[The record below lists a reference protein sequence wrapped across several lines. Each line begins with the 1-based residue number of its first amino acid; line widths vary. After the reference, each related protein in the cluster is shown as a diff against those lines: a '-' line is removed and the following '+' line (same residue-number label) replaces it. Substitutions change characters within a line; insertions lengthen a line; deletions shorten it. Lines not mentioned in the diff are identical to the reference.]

1 MKRAFLTLAL
11 LGLLF
16 VPAQGQGLLKS
27 LGNRAKQA
35 VEKSVTKK
43 VNNAVDKAVTK
54 RVDKALEG
62 VIPTDTT
69 ATPNVEAATSMLQQ
83 MSGAG
88 AGAAMGMMPGGMP
101 PTGQT
106 ELPDAEDMS
115 TDYDQD
121 TGDAPASVD
130 PIATFNDLI
139 QKAPAFPTEADL
151 LTRAAKS
158 AFFKQHIGPF
168 MQNSSAAMAERA
180 QASALLG
187 IAKLG
192 GYDMKAEAGPLTG
205 RIGEI
210 AVEVE
215 ALTARH
221 PKSMAFQPK
230 FRSLAR
236 QIILDWQASAE
247 KQKFDKARGA
257 KDKNKIAEEW
267 NKAQAGRWLTKVKEF
282 AEAQKEDFTKLAA
295 LDAELETLKS
305 NDGYAVA
312 RQLLDGCFVQL
323 YDYLLLPQQALEMPI
338 VDLARE

>member
-83 MSGAG
+83 MGAAG
-88 AGAAMGMMPGGMP
+88 ATAGAMVPGGVP

-115 TDYDQD
+115 TDYDSD
-121 TGDAPASVD
+121 AGDVPASVD
-130 PIATFNDLI
+130 PIKSFNDLI
-139 QKAPAFPTEADL
+139 QRAPAFPAESDL
-151 LTRAAKS
+151 LTRAAKT
-158 AFFKQHIGPF
+158 AFFKKNIGPF
-168 MQNSSAAMAERA
+168 VQNSSAAMAERA

-187 IAKLG
+187 LAKMG
-192 GYDMKAEAGPLTG
+192 GYDMKAEAGPLAG
-205 RIGEI
+205 RLGEI
-210 AVEVE
+210 AAEVE
-215 ALTARH
+215 ELSARH
-221 PKSMAFQPK
+221 PKTLAFQPK

-236 QIILDWQASAE
+236 QIILDWQASPE

-257 KDKNKIAEEW
+257 KEKNKIAEDW
-267 NKAQAGRWLTKVKEF
+267 NKEQAGRWLDKVKEF
-282 AEAQKEDFTKLAA
+282 AAAQQADFTRLAA
-295 LDAELETLKS
+295 LDAELETLKGE
-305 NDGYAVA
+305 NGYAVV
-312 RQLLDGCFVQL
+312 RQLIDGTFVQL

-338 VDLARE
+338 VDLIGE

>member
-83 MSGAG
+83 MGA
-88 AGAAMGMMPGGMP
+88 AGAAAGAMVPGGVP

-115 TDYDQD
+115 TDYDSD
-121 TGDAPASVD
+121 AGDVPASVD
-130 PIATFNDLI
+130 PIKSFNDLI
-139 QKAPAFPTEADL
+139 QRAPAFPAESDL
-151 LTRAAKS
+151 LTRAAKT
-158 AFFKQHIGPF
+158 AFFKKNIGPF
-168 MQNSSAAMAERA
+168 VQNSSAAMAERA

-187 IAKLG
+187 LAKMG

-205 RIGEI
+205 RLGEI
-210 AVEVE
+210 AAEVE
-215 ALTARH
+215 ELSARH
-221 PKSMAFQPK
+221 PKTLAFQPK

-236 QIILDWQASAE
+236 QIILDWQASPE

-257 KDKNKIAEEW
+257 KEKNKIAEDW
-267 NKAQAGRWLTKVKEF
+267 NKEQAGRWLDKVKEF
-282 AEAQKEDFTKLAA
+282 ATAQQADFTRLAA
-295 LDAELETLKS
+295 LDAELEALKGE
-305 NDGYAVA
+305 NGYAVV
-312 RQLLDGCFVQL
+312 RQLLDGCFMQL
-323 YDYLLLPQQALEMPI
+323 YDFLLLPQQALEMPI
-338 VDLARE
+338 VDLIGE

>member
-1 MKRAFLTLAL
+1 MKRILLSLAV
-11 LGLLF
+11 LGL
-16 VPAQGQGLLKS
+16 VVMPASGQNLLKS

-54 RVDKALEG
+54 TVDKALDG
-62 VIPTDTT
+62 VIPTDTS
-69 ATPNVEAATSMLQQ
+69 ATPNVDAAASMLQQ
-83 MSGAG
+83 MSGTG
-88 AGAAMGMMPGGMP
+88 ATVGMMPGGMP

-115 TDYDQD
+115 TDYDED

-151 LTRAAKS
+151 LSRSAKS

-168 MQNSSAAMAERA
+168 IQNSSAAMAERA
-180 QASALLG
+180 QASALMGL
-187 IAKLG
+187 AKLG
-192 GYDMKAEAGPLTG
+192 GYDMKAESGPLSG

-210 AVEVE
+210 AAEVE

-247 KQKFDKARGA
+247 KQKFDKARNA
-257 KDKNKIAEEW
+257 KDKNKIAEDW
-267 NKAQAGRWLTKVKEF
+267 NKTQADRWLTKVKEF
-282 AEAQKEDFTKLAA
+282 AAAQQADFTRLAA

-305 NDGYAVA
+305 NDGYAVV
-312 RQLLDGCFVQL
+312 RQMLDGCFVQL
-323 YDYLLLPQQALEMPI
+323 YDYLLLPQQALDMPV
-338 VDLARE
+338 VDLVRE

>member
-1 MKRAFLTLAL
+1 MKKAFLTLAL

-54 RVDKALEG
+54 TVDKALDG

-69 ATPNVEAATSMLQQ
+69 ATPNVDAAASMLQQ
-83 MSGAG
+83 MGA
-88 AGAAMGMMPGGMP
+88 AGAAAGAMVPGGVP

-106 ELPDAEDMS
+106 ELPYAEDMS
-115 TDYDQD
+115 TDYDED

-151 LTRAAKS
+151 LSRSAKS

-168 MQNSSAAMAERA
+168 IQNSSAAMAERA
-180 QASALLG
+180 QASALMGL
-187 IAKLG
+187 AKLG
-192 GYDMKAEAGPLTG
+192 GYDMKAEAGPLSG

-210 AVEVE
+210 AAEVE

-247 KQKFDKARGA
+247 KQKFDKARNA
-257 KDKNKIAEEW
+257 KDKNKIAEDW
-267 NKAQAGRWLTKVKEF
+267 NKTQADRWLTKVKEF
-282 AEAQKEDFTKLAA
+282 AAAQQADFTRLAA

-305 NDGYAVA
+305 NEGYAVV

-323 YDYLLLPQQALEMPI
+323 YDYLLLPQQALEMPV
-338 VDLARE
+338 VDLVLE

>member
-1 MKRAFLTLAL
+1 MKRILLSLAV
-11 LGLLF
+11 LGLVAL
-16 VPAQGQGLLKS
+16 PASGQSLLKS

-43 VNNAVDKAVTK
+43 VNNTVDKAVTK
-54 RVDKALEG
+54 TVDKALEG
-62 VIPTDTT
+62 VLPTDTT
-69 ATPNVEAATSMLQQ
+69 ATPNVDAATSMLQQ

-88 AGAAMGMMPGGMP
+88 AAAGMMPGGMP

-187 IAKLG
+187 IAKMG

-210 AVEVE
+210 AAEVE

-247 KQKFDKARGA
+247 KQKFDKARNA

-282 AEAQKEDFTKLAA
+282 ADAQKDDFTKLAA

-305 NDGYAVA
+305 NEGYAAA
-312 RQLLDGCFVQL
+312 RQLIDGCFVQL
-323 YDYLLLPQQALEMPI
+323 YDYLLLPQQALEMPV

>member
-1 MKRAFLTLAL
+1 MKRAFLTLAF
-11 LGLLF
+11 LGLLL

-83 MSGAG
+83 MGAAG
-88 AGAAMGMMPGGMP
+88 ATAGAMVPGGVP

-115 TDYDQD
+115 TDYDSD
-121 TGDAPASVD
+121 AGDVPASVD
-130 PIATFNDLI
+130 PIKSFNDLI
-139 QKAPAFPTEADL
+139 QRAPAFPAESDL
-151 LTRAAKS
+151 LTRAAKT
-158 AFFKQHIGPF
+158 AFFKKNIGPF
-168 MQNSSAAMAERA
+168 VQNSSAAMAERA

-187 IAKLG
+187 LAKMG
-192 GYDMKAEAGPLTG
+192 GYDMKAEAGPLAG
-205 RIGEI
+205 RLGEI
-210 AVEVE
+210 AAEVE
-215 ALTARH
+215 ELSARH
-221 PKSMAFQPK
+221 PKTLAFQPK

-236 QIILDWQASAE
+236 QIILDWQASPE

-257 KDKNKIAEEW
+257 KEKNKIAEDW
-267 NKAQAGRWLTKVKEF
+267 NKEQAGRWLDKVKEF
-282 AEAQKEDFTKLAA
+282 AAAQQADFTRLAA
-295 LDAELETLKS
+295 LDAELETLKGE
-305 NDGYAVA
+305 NGYAVV
-312 RQLLDGCFVQL
+312 RQLIDGTFVQL

-338 VDLARE
+338 VDLIGE

>member
-54 RVDKALEG
+54 RVDKALDG

-115 TDYDQD
+115 TDYDSD
-121 TGDAPASVD
+121 AGDVPASVD
-130 PIATFNDLI
+130 PIKSFNDLI
-139 QKAPAFPTEADL
+139 QRAPAFPAESDL

-187 IAKLG
+187 LAKMG

-210 AVEVE
+210 AAEVE